1 MATYRPPL
9 TDVRFLLEHVVPLDQ
24 VTRQSAFSHVES
36 DIVDGLLEEAGRFA
50 AEVVAPTNQ
59 GADRQGVEF
68 RDGVVS
74 MPAELVAAQ
83 RQFVASGWGAIA
95 HHAEFGGGGFPHLV
109 ANFVKEFIT
118 SANMAFALGPLLTTG
133 ATLLLTRHGSQ
144 DQVRRYVPR
153 MVTGEWSG
161 TMNLTEPQA
170 GSDLGAVTTKA
181 IPADDGTFR
190 LTGQKI
196 FITYGEHDLTE
207 QIVHLVLARLP
218 DAPPG
223 TRGLSLFIVP
233 KYLVD
238 DDGDLGAR
246 NDVVAASVEHKLGI
260 HASPTCVMVY
270 GGQSDGA
277 VAELVGEPHQ
287 GMPLMFTMMN
297 DARLGV
303 GLEGVAIAERAY
315 QQAVQFARERRQGVR
330 DGVEVAIVDHPDVQR
345 MLITQRACIEAAR
358 ALCAATAAAID
369 LAQHADDPG
378 ERDRNA
384 VRADLLTPLAK
395 AWPTDLGVTLT
406 SLALQVHGGMGYIE
420 ETGAAQHLRDARITP
435 IYEGTNGIQ
444 AIDLVGRKI
453 MRDQGDGLAALLA
466 DLREMTAGLP
476 DELSDLAVGLGAA
489 IKEVERIGDWIVA
502 QSQLSDDV
510 LAGASPALRVIAAT
524 TAAALVAR
532 GAATAHALLDE
543 RDEPSGESA
552 NGRPQFSSEWLAARI
567 ATATFFITQ
576 VLPEEV
582 AAGAAATAGSA
593 VLDAVAADPDA
604 W

>member
-9 TDVRFLLEHVVPLDQ
+9 TDVRFLLEHVVPLSQ
-24 VTRQSAFSHVES
+24 VTRQSAFSHVEA
-36 DIVDGLLEEAGRFA
+36 DIVDGLIEEAGRFA

-59 GADRQGVEF
+59 GADRAGIEF

-74 MPAELVAAQ
+74 MPPELVAAQ

-95 HHAEFGGGGFPHLV
+95 HPVEFDGGGFPHLV
-109 ANFVKEFIT
+109 ANMVKEFIT

-133 ATLLLTRHGSQ
+133 ATLLLTRHGSE

-181 IPADDGTFR
+181 VPSDDGTFR

-238 DDGDLGAR
+238 DDGALGAR

-270 GGQSDGA
+270 GEQSEGA

-315 QQAVQFARERRQGVR
+315 QQAAQFARERRQGVR
-330 DGVEVAIVDHPDVQR
+330 DGAEVAIVEHPDVRR
-345 MLITQRACIEAAR
+345 MLITQRAGIEAAR

-369 LAQHADDPG
+369 LAHHADDPDD
-378 ERDRNA
+378 RDRNA

-395 AWPTDLGVTLT
+395 AWSTDLGVTLT
-406 SLALQVHGGMGYIE
+406 SLGLQVHGGMGYVE
-420 ETGAAQHLRDARITP
+420 ETGAAQHLRDARIAP

-453 MRDQGDGLAALLA
+453 LRDKGDGLAALVA
-466 DLREMTAGLP
+466 DLREWTEELP
-476 DELSDLAVGLGAA
+476 DELSDLAARLADA
-489 IKEVERIGDWIVA
+489 IEEVERIGEWIVA
-502 QSQLSDDV
+502 QSQMSDDV
-510 LAGASPALRVIAAT
+510 LAGASPTLRVIAAT
-524 TAAALVAR
+524 TAAVLVGR
-532 GAATAHALLDE
+532 GAAAAHALLGE
-543 RDEPSGESA
+543 RDAAGGQPA
-552 NGRPQFSSEWLAARI
+552 NGRPQFSSEWLAARL
-567 ATATFFITQ
+567 ATARFFITQ
-576 VLPEEV
+576 MLPEEV
-582 AAGAAATAGSA
+582 AAGAAATAGNSL
-593 VLDAVAADPDA
+593 LDAVAADPDA